1 MAIDNELEDEQ
12 KARRKLEVHQLCER
26 FKCTSL
32 LCVTHRASELCET
45 NHRIAES
52 LPASCEDQPILEEI
66 EALEA
71 FEKKSV
77 LAKFW
82 SSMFSRAYPTS
93 WWTQFSTLVTRNF
106 RVILRDPRLTIA
118 RFLQSIVLSVFIG
131 LVFMRL
137 KTTQSVGEAA
147 RREE

>member
-1 MAIDNELEDEQ
+1 MAIDSELEDEQ

-26 FKCTSL
+26 FKWASFAS
-32 LCVTHRASELCET
+32 VRRRASELCET
-45 NHRIAES
+45 NCRVAAT
-52 LPASCEDQPILEEI
+52 LPASCEDQPILQEI

-71 FEKKSV
+71 FEQKNV

-82 SSMFSRAYPTS
+82 GSMFARSYPTS

-118 RFLQSIVLSVFIG
+118 RLLQSIVLSVFIG

-137 KTTQSVGEAA
+137 KTTQSVGAVSQYEP
-147 RREE
+147 